1 MIFAE
6 ETTSPDLFQQLLALL
21 QAIVMPVWNDL
32 IALIPMLLV
41 LVVVAY
47 LLFTLWQWRT
57 NSSRNTP
64 RLIPRYA
71 GSPPPGV
78 HIPGPARWVAVAP
91 LAMAL
96 IILLVVLATIGRMP
110 GPPLNYLLIGLAVLL
125 ALVSVIGWLRD
136 AMGEWEQA
144 EAGAHGGGHLAAG
157 PAPAGAL
164 AAGPSSAVAVAPMGG
179 ALVPVGGAAL
189 VAEAEA
195 QAPPPGVHMP
205 GPSPWPFFA
214 PIALMVIFYGVIFSP
229 ALIVGGV
236 IMGVIA
242 AAGWL
247 LDASHEYTSTEAVGH
262 AVPRTRD
269 PRAAWPRRLV
279 PIYAAVVAVSLFV
292 ALMPALGQFVA
303 GLAPASPGAS
313 QVAVPAQPRD
323 LRQQRCFVRH
333 QEPGSAGRPDFEL
346 VFNNNNDGVP
356 HNVEIADGPDKA
368 TIFFAGQQITGVA
381 SITYQVNNLEA
392 GNYYFFCIV
401 HPNMNGTVE
410 AFPETGSAARQARR
424 PQRHRRP
431 PLRLDAPQPARAGD
445 GNSPDCSRRGG
456 LVRVEPIQRHTHALN
471 RRRPQPA
478 ARQARSGHLSA
489 DPRWERHGQPVR
501 LCRAARYRQLLGQLV
516 RAVPAGVSSLQRGA
530 DRACR

>member
-313 QVAVPAQPRD
+313 QVAVPAQPLISASSAVSFD
-323 LRQQRCFVRH
+323 TKNLVV
-333 QEPGSAGRPDFEL
+333 PAGRDFEL

-410 AFPETGSAARQARR
+410 AFPETGSSGASGAPPPAPSSSAAT
-424 PQRHRRP
+424 P
-431 PLRLDAPQPARAGD
+431 
-445 GNSPDCSRRGG
+445 
-456 LVRVEPIQRHTHALN
+456 
-471 RRRPQPA
+471 
-478 ARQARSGHLSA
+478 
-489 DPRWERHGQPVR
+489 
-501 LCRAARYRQLLGQLV
+501 
-516 RAVPAGVSSLQRGA
+516 
-530 DRACR
+530 